1 MPAITAALRKLRA
14 KHGVRLLIVDH
25 LQLMK
30 GVGRFESRHHELSE
44 ISHALKHLAGQLN
57 LTVILL
63 SQLNRECEKTAR
75 RPQLSDLKETGSLE
89 EDADVVL
96 FVHRPEQ
103 YNRQG
108 MALRGQAEFIIGKQ
122 RNGPTG
128 KRNMLFQHEYQ
139 RFVEVADGGSEE

>member
-1 MPAITAALRKLRA
+1 MA
-14 KHGVRLLIVDH
+14 KNPVRLVIVDH

-30 GVGRFESRHHELSE
+30 GAGRFESRHQELSE
-44 ISHALKHLAGQLN
+44 ISHSLKHLAGQLDV
-57 LTVILL
+57 TVILL

-103 YNRQG
+103 YNRQDPT
-108 MALRGQAEFIIGKQ
+108 LRGQAEFIIGKQ
-122 RNGPTG
+122 RNGPVG
-128 KRNMLFQHEYQ
+128 KRKMLFQHEYQ
-139 RFVEVADGGSEE
+139 RFVEVTTSPGMD